1 MGKRYLLYMKIFRA
15 DYVFPVNAD
24 PIRNGAVV
32 VNDDG
37 KIISVA
43 EDIPPEHANLPV
55 EQLEGLICPGF
66 INTHCHLELSH
77 LKDKITNG
85 EGLISFIQNLQLH
98 RNSSLPE
105 VKEAAAAADQAMYD
119 NGIVAVGDI
128 SNSDITISIKSK
140 SKLYYHTFVEA
151 FGFVPQKAEEVFNKA
166 LDLLNEF
173 KPQTCSITP
182 HAPYSVSKELFK
194 LLKKHANNNKNL
206 LSIHNQECEDENK
219 FFRYKLGRFNDLYT
233 HFGIDISFFKP
244 QARNSLQSVLPLLSN
259 KQDIL
264 LVHNTCTNLKD
275 IYFIKRFDHKIH
287 WCFCPNA
294 NIYIEGTLPKIDLF
308 VDQGFNITLGTD
320 SLASNHKL
328 CILSEMAT
336 LQKHF
341 PSLHWTRLLQ
351 WATINGAKFLGID
364 NEKGTIE
371 PGKTP
376 GLNLITGLN
385 ELKITEETKV
395 RRLI

>member
-1 MGKRYLLYMKIFRA
+1 MKIFRA

-32 VNDDG
+32 VDDDG

-43 EDIPPEHANLPV
+43 QDIPPDHANIPV
-55 EQLEGLICPGF
+55 EQLDGVICPGF
-66 INTHCHLELSH
+66 VNTHCHVELSH
-77 LKDKITNG
+77 LKEKITNG
-85 EGLISFIQNLQLH
+85 EGLISFIQNVQLH
-98 RNSSLPE
+98 RNSTVTE
-105 VKEAAAAADQAMYD
+105 IEQAAIAADQTMYE

-128 SNSDITISIKSK
+128 SNSDVTIDLKSK
-140 SKLYYHTFVEA
+140 SKIYYHTFVEA
-151 FGFVPQKAEEVFNKA
+151 FAFVPQKAEEVFDKA
-166 LDLLNEF
+166 IELLNQF
-173 KPQTCSITP
+173 KPQSCSITP

-194 LLKKHANNNKNL
+194 LLKKYADSNKNL

-219 FFRYKLGRFNDLYT
+219 FFRYKLGRFNDLYA

-294 NIYIEGTLPKIDLF
+294 NIYIEGRLPKIDLF
-308 VDQGFNITLGTD
+308 IDQGFNITLGTD

-341 PSLHWTRLLQ
+341 PALHLTRLLQ

-364 NEKGTIE
+364 QEKGSLE

-385 ELKITEETKV
+385 DLRITDETKV